1 VEAAPLRCDDRR
13 VVSVRVQLALLIL
26 GLACGALTLAIA
38 HEDPAVSFA
47 GRSDAAAVTSL
58 AAGWALLAAGLATAR
73 RRAQSPT
80 GPLLTGA
87 SFAWFVV
94 EWNNPGVA
102 SAVVFTVGLA
112 LYASAPPLVAH
123 AALAYTARPRVTT
136 VERLALAAAY
146 AGAILVLGV
155 LPAFVFDPEAAGCAD
170 CPSNL
175 LLVDSRPALA
185 ADLYESG
192 VRAGLVWALALV
204 AVLVVRVVRAPPAL
218 RQLAVPVLG
227 CAAVYLALVAADLAH
242 SLSRGMLG
250 SDSTDRTLWFA
261 QAGALVG
268 LAAAVGWSWLRDR
281 RARIAVARLVVDMT
295 QQRAPGGLR
304 DVLARTLGDP
314 SLALAYPVAGGR
326 LVDAGGRPVTVTG
339 EVTHVVRDGQD
350 VALLAHRRGLLDD
363 PALVHEV
370 TSAARLALEN
380 ERLQAVTRAQLAD
393 LRASRARVI
402 AAGDAERQRLERNLH
417 DGAQQHLV
425 GLTLS
430 LRLARSRLRAGADPD
445 AVAEIAGA
453 EQELLLAL
461 DELRDLAH
469 GLFPAVLAEEGL
481 ARALEFLA
489 EQAPRPVRLGAR
501 PGRRLPADVEAAAYF
516 LVARLAERPEL
527 RAVVVDVR
535 DEGAM
540 LLVEVRCE
548 GDPGDLV
555 DMEDRLGALDGRVQR
570 VDLDGPTVTIRAEI
584 PCA

>member
-1 VEAAPLRCDDRR
+1 M
-13 VVSVRVQLALLIL
+13 SVRAQLALLIL
-26 GLACGALTLAIA
+26 GLTCGVLTLAIA
-38 HEDPAVSFA
+38 HEDPAYSFA
-47 GRSDAAAVTSL
+47 GRSDASAVTSL
-58 AAGWALLAAGLATAR
+58 AAGWALLAAGIATSR
-73 RRAQSPT
+73 RRARSLA
-80 GPLLTGA
+80 GPLLVAA
-87 SFAWFVV
+87 SFAWFLV
-94 EWNNPGVA
+94 EWNNPGVEA
-102 SAVVFTVGLA
+102 AVVFTIGLA
-112 LYASAPPLVAH
+112 FYAAAPPLVAH
-123 AALAYTARPRVTT
+123 AALAYPARPRVTV
-136 VERLALAAAY
+136 VERLALASAY
-146 AGAILVLGV
+146 TGAILVLGV
-155 LPAFVFDPEAAGCAD
+155 LPALVFDPEAAGCAD
-170 CPSNL
+170 CPPNL
-175 LLVDSRPALA
+175 LLIDSRPALA
-185 ADLYESG
+185 ADLYDLG
-192 VRAGLVWALALV
+192 VRAGLAWALVLV
-204 AVLVVRVVRAPPAL
+204 AVVVVRVVRTPPAL
-218 RQLAVPVLG
+218 RQLAGPVLT
-227 CAAVYLALVAADLAH
+227 CAAVYLALVAADFAR

-281 RARIAVARLVVDMT
+281 RARAAVARLVVDMT

-314 SLALAYPVAGGR
+314 SLALAYPVDDGR
-326 LVDAGGRPVTVTG
+326 LVDAGGRPVTIAG
-339 EVTHVVRDGQD
+339 EVTPVVRDGQD
-350 VALLAHRRGLLDD
+350 VALLAHRPGLLDD

-402 AAGDAERQRLERNLH
+402 AAGDAERRRLERNLH

-425 GLTLS
+425 GLMLS
-430 LRLARSRLRAGADPD
+430 LRLARSRLRTEADQE
-445 AVAEIAGA
+445 AVAEVADA
-453 EQELLLAL
+453 ERELLLAL

-516 LVARLAERPEL
+516 LVARLAERPDP
-527 RAVVVDVR
+527 RAIDVNVR
-535 DEGAM
+535 EEGAM

-555 DMEDRLGALDGRVQR
+555 DMEDRVGALDGRVRGCR
-570 VDLDGPTVTIRAEI
+570 VDGPAVTIRGEI
-584 PCA
+584 PCAS